1 MCTLFERST
10 KRYLKIFDFL
20 EFSRTFCSKSCTGK
34 FQLILLSF
42 IFTVK
47 NYAL

>member
-1 MCTLFERST
+1 MCTLSERSA

-20 EFSRTFCSKSCTGK
+20 EFSRTFYSKSCTGK

-42 IFTVK
+42 IFTIK